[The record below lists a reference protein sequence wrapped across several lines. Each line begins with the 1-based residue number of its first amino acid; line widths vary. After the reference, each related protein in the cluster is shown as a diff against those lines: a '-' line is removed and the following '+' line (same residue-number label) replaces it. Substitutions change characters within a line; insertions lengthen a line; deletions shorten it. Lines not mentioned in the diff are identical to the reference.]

1 MVTPDVWKGK
11 KVLITG
17 LTGFKGSWLCMA
29 LQILGAD
36 VYGVSL
42 LSEETSLIYK
52 KVVKTKVLGQHFD
65 IDIRERAKLNSKIS
79 EINPDVIFH
88 LAAQSLVKTG
98 VDQPAK
104 TFETNFLGTMNILE
118 FARTADKLKSLI
130 VVTTD
135 KVYKN
140 GNKHKDFKEDDEIW
154 GTDPYSASKASVEIL
169 VSSYVKTFFENK
181 SNVKVLIARAGNV
194 IGGGDSSPNRIVPD
208 YFRSLAENK
217 ELILR
222 NPDSIRP
229 WQHVLDCLCG
239 YLMLAEASLK
249 GLVEQ
254 GAAFNFGPSN
264 LDFQTVSK
272 LVSTLNDFASKADFS
287 KVETTHG
294 PASFAE
300 SEILTLNSDKALNTF
315 GWQPAA
321 EFQNSVRLTAEWEIT
336 HLNGGDLNSISE
348 TQIRKFLNV

>member
-1 MVTPDVWKGK
+1 MVTPDLWKGK
-11 KVLITG
+11 RVLITG

-36 VYGVSL
+36 VYGISL
-42 LSEETSLIYK
+42 LSEESSLIYK
-52 KVVKTKVLGQHFD
+52 EVVKPKILGQHFD
-65 IDIRERAKLNSKIS
+65 IDIRDRAKLDSKIT
-79 EINPDVIFH
+79 EINPDIIFH

-98 VDQPAK
+98 VDQPVK
-104 TFETNFLGTMNILE
+104 TFETNFIGTLNVLE
-118 FARTADKLKSLI
+118 FARIADNLQSLI

-140 GNKHKDFKEDDEIW
+140 ENRHVDFKEDDEIW

-169 VSSYVKTFFENK
+169 VSSYVKTFFGNK
-181 SNVKVLIARAGNV
+181 SSAKVLIARAGNV

-208 YFRSLAENK
+208 YFRSLAQNK
-217 ELILR
+217 KLVLR

-239 YLMLAEASLK
+239 YLMLAEASFTGMVK
-249 GLVEQ
+249 Q
-254 GAAFNFGPSN
+254 GEAFNFGPSN

-272 LVSTLNDFASKADFS
+272 LVSTLNDLASEADFS

-294 PASFAE
+294 PKSFAE
-300 SEILTLNSDKALNTF
+300 SEVLTLNSDKALNTF
-315 GWQPAA
+315 GWRPAA

-336 HLNGGDLNSISE
+336 HLNGGDLNLISE